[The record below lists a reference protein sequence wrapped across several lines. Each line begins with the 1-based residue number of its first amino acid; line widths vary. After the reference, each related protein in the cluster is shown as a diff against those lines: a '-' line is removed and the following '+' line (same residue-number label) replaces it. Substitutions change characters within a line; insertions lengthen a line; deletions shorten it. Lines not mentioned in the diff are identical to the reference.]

1 MPHVPFK
8 ILVVCTANIC
18 RSPAGEFLLRQRLG
32 GYGIT
37 PVGISVT
44 SAGVHAQPGAPACDL
59 SVALVNA
66 SLATETAPAA
76 PPVVSGTPGASDAHR
91 SRLVTADMLGE
102 ADLILTADRGH
113 RADLAKLAPSSRNKT
128 FTMRQAARLATWIT
142 GPGGVLRVACDKT
155 AGGATPLP
163 PGDPLES
170 VPALPTQPVPRLQWF
185 VAELDAARGM
195 APAGI
200 ESPPGWDPDDV
211 ADPHSVG
218 YQLHPLAIGEV
229 VTAANAFADAVA
241 LVIRAPVPG

>member
-66 SLATETAPAA
+66 SLASTADV
-76 PPVVSGTPGASDAHR
+76 PPMVSGTPGSGEAHR

-113 RADLAKLAPSSRNKT
+113 RAELAKLAPASRNTT
-128 FTMRQAARLATWIT
+128 FTLRQAARLATWIT
-142 GPGGVLRVACDKT
+142 GPGGVLRVACAKA
-155 AGGATPLP
+155 AGAAAPLP
-163 PGDPLES
+163 AGDPLES
-170 VPALPTQPVPRLQWF
+170 VPALPTQPLPRLQWF

>member
-1 MPHVPFK
+1 M
-8 ILVVCTANIC
+8 
-18 RSPAGEFLLRQRLG
+18 LRQRLG

-37 PVGISVT
+37 PVGISVA

-66 SLATETAPAA
+66 SLASASAAQPGVGGMPGSSET
-76 PPVVSGTPGASDAHR
+76 HR

-113 RADLAKLAPSSRNKT
+113 RAELAKLAPNSRSKT

-142 GPGGVLRVACDKT
+142 GPGGVLKVAVDKA
-155 AGGATPLP
+155 AGAAAPLP
-163 PGDPLES
+163 AGDPLES

-211 ADPHSVG
+211 ADPHAVG

-229 VTAANAFADAVA
+229 ATAANAFADAVA